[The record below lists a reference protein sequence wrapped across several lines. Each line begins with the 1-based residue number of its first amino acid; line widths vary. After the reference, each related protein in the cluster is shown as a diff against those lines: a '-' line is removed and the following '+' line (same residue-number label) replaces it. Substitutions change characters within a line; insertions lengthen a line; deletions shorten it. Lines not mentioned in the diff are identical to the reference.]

1 VTSMASALDSGG
13 TARRFVWR
21 PLARGEIDHER
32 VWAWMFLLGLGL
44 AVAVP
49 EPWRLS
55 LLCPIKT
62 IVGVP
67 CLTCG
72 SNRALSAM
80 LHLEPLCAL
89 AWNPLVVAG
98 AMAWGL
104 YSVYAAVVIIGRLP
118 RLRLVGGQRHWRGP
132 AIGVAVAA
140 VVANWLYLYVA
151 GI

>member
-1 VTSMASALDSGG
+1 MY
-13 TARRFVWR
+13 R
-21 PLARGEIDHER
+21 PGQ
-32 VWAWMFLLGLGL
+32 GLGL

-55 LLCPIKT
+55 LVCPIKT

-80 LHLEPLCAL
+80 LHLEFLRAL
-89 AWNPLVVAG
+89 AWNPLVFVG
-98 AMAWGL
+98 AITWGL
-104 YSVYAAVVIIGRLP
+104 YTAYAAVVIIGRLP
-118 RLRLVGGQRHWRGP
+118 RLRVVGDHRRWRWPATGLV
-132 AIGVAVAA
+132 VAA
-140 VVANWLYLYVA
+140 VVVNWLYLYTA